1 VSVTVGDV
9 AALLTEAQSVGL
21 VGPGPVDAH
30 VDHARG
36 FGAALGNRPAGTLVD
51 LGSGAGLPGLVL
63 AVEWPASRWVLVDG
77 RARSAEFLGRAVRRL
92 SLEERVTV
100 IGERAEVVAHDPAYR
115 AKVQVVVARSMAP
128 PAVVAECAAGF
139 LVEGGTLVVSEPPD
153 SEVTRWDVAGLA
165 RLGMG
170 PARLVAPS
178 ERFHFSLVEQLRPC
192 PASFPRRTGVPAQ
205 RPLF

>member
-1 VSVTVGDV
+1 MTVGDV
-9 AALLTEAQSVGL
+9 VALLLEAQGLGL
-21 VGPGPVDAH
+21 VGPGPVDSH
-30 VDHARG
+30 IDHARG
-36 FGAALGNRPAGTLVD
+36 FAAALGKCPAGTMVD

-63 AVEWPASRWVLVDG
+63 AVDWPTSRWVLVDG

-92 SLEERVTV
+92 RLEDRVTV
-100 IGERAEVVAHDPAYR
+100 IGGRAEVVAHDPAYR

-139 LVEGGTLVVSEPPD
+139 LVESGTLAVSEPPD
-153 SEVTRWDVAGLA
+153 SEVGRWDAAGLA

-192 PASFPRRTGVPAQ
+192 PASYPRRTGIPAR